1 MGEGWGGVGGGGV
14 GGVGEGWR
22 GEGWVGAGRGL
33 EWMLRHVRGQG
44 KGEVEWAGV
53 QRYLKQ
59 RSLALD
65 RRGHEFFC
73 STLTLGTFAPAAPA
87 PLPPILPRIRIL
99 LASVIRSPRLDL
111 LKKSPKLS
119 SRAKC
124 TRHLAR
130 DSAVSGISSPNWI
143 LRASPG
149 LTHPLGPPSRR
160 SAARQALNNSR
171 ERGAEAKAGKRE
183 EPRGPDIAIRS
194 PPGME

>member
-1 MGEGWGGVGGGGV
+1 MGWGSN
-14 GGVGEGWR
+14 
-22 GEGWVGAGRGL
+22 
-33 EWMLRHVRGQG
+33 
-44 KGEVEWAGV
+44 
-53 QRYLKQ
+53 RYLKQ

-65 RRGHEFFC
+65 RRGHVSFC

-87 PLPPILPRIRIL
+87 PLPPILPRIGIL
-99 LASVIRSPRLDL
+99 LASLFRSPRLDL

-119 SRAKC
+119 SCAMC

-143 LRASPG
+143 LGASPG

-160 SAARQALNNSR
+160 SAARQALNNNR
-171 ERGAEAKAGKRE
+171 EHGAGAKASKRE
-183 EPRGPDIAIRS
+183 EPRGPDITIRS